1 MLSEY
6 AYRLPGDLPHGV
18 KFVKE
23 GGPDDDFYMGTNG
36 KGGFY
41 FREVEYGTFNSRR
54 DLFGGLAKCADKQ
67 RPQMTRDEEYA
78 LESLWHEIWHNRQ
91 TGMDAVAAL
100 EPTHPVRRFAET
112 LNQAAAR
119 LTYPSFIERLGGQS
133 VHQDWVIDNGYGY
146 AATVSRFWQIVREC
160 GLSPLDVAG
169 ELATVNREANLLEGA
184 KQVAKLLGRRSG
196 YPADKIQ
203 AALDLL
209 LAKDALFLSR
219 LGGIKS

>member
-1 MLSEY
+1 M
-6 AYRLPGDLPHGV
+6 
-18 KFVKE
+18 
-23 GGPDDDFYMGTNG
+23 
-36 KGGFY
+36 
-41 FREVEYGTFNSRR
+41 
-54 DLFGGLAKCADKQ
+54 
-67 RPQMTRDEEYA
+67 
-78 LESLWHEIWHNRQ
+78 
-91 TGMDAVAAL
+91 
-100 EPTHPVRRFAET
+100 
-112 LNQAAAR
+112 
-119 LTYPSFIERLGGQS
+119 
-133 VHQDWVIDNGYGY
+133 HQDWVIDNGYGY